1 MSRFREASDIF
12 TVHICKTCCTLVDTA
27 NSKLNFFWCK
37 ICQSREMVR
46 EIDLPFT
53 FLVLMLE
60 LQATSVVIK
69 LVIEDDDVVNIE
81 AL

>member
-1 MSRFREASDIF
+1 
-12 TVHICKTCCTLVDTA
+12 
-27 NSKLNFFWCK
+27 
-37 ICQSREMVR
+37 MVR

-60 LQATSVVIK
+60 LQATSVDIK